1 MVCLFGI
8 GHCLVA
14 GSLGHF
20 LPVWLG
26 PFPSSRKAA
35 SRSPS
40 SPLVVLGEHPEA
52 KSKKLR
58 YQDEADQNAL
68 RMMTRLRVS
77 WSMQEDGLLMLCR
90 IASNVLNTKVPAIT
104 PAHRTSPLLSCE
116 NYGSGLTT
124 HSQWLPRRAFP
135 RILCTCTTSLYIL
148 PAFSQMCG
156 HFCLATV
163 EQIKSFCSC
172 LLPIPSVLS
181 VVAWCILYHEP
192 LISTLAL

>member
-14 GSLGHF
+14 GSLSHF

-26 PFPSSRKAA
+26 PFPSRKAD
-35 SRSPS
+35 SRSLS

-104 PAHRTSPLLSCE
+104 PAPRSSPLLCCE
-116 NYGSGLTT
+116 SNGCGLTI
-124 HSQWLPRRAFP
+124 HSQWVPRRAFP

-148 PAFSQMCG
+148 PAFSQMHG
-156 HFCLATV
+156 HFCLTTV
-163 EQIKSFCSC
+163 EQIKPFCSC

-181 VVAWCILYHEP
+181 ACGGLVHFVP
-192 LISTLAL
+192 

>member
-8 GHCLVA
+8 GHCLIA

-26 PFPSSRKAA
+26 PFPSRKAG
-35 SRSPS
+35 SRSLS

-104 PAHRTSPLLSCE
+104 PAPRSSPLLCCE
-116 NYGSGLTT
+116 SPEE
-124 HSQWLPRRAFP
+124 HFP
-135 RILCTCTTSLYIL
+135 ESFVLVQPACT
-148 PAFSQMCG
+148 FSQPLVRCMG
-156 HFCLATV
+156 T
-163 EQIKSFCSC
+163 
-172 LLPIPSVLS
+172 SVWLQ
-181 VVAWCILYHEP
+181 
-192 LISTLAL
+192 